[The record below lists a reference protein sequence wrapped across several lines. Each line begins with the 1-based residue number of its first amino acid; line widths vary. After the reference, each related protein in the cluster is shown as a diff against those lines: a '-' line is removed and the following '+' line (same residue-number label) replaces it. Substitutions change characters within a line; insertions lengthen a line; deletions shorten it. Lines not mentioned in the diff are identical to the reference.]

1 MRHTGF
7 SIIMPTYNQAAFIRR
22 AIASLQR
29 QTYSEWEL
37 IIVNDGSTDDT
48 ELYISDYLQSLKI
61 IYIRNEENTGLG
73 HAVNQALEQA
83 NYEYIGSV
91 EI

>member
-61 IYIRNEENTGLG
+61 I
-73 HAVNQALEQA
+73 
-83 NYEYIGSV
+83 
-91 EI
+91 